1 MTPDAVAVITYPGH
15 CITTALTIK
24 NLLDLTHWQVPFY
37 VFVDDQGEQ
46 YQTWSGNYLEDIRQY
61 YSECFPQLKI
71 RYVKFSEFG
80 FAHIWDGWLRQQM
93 VKLNLDRFLPG
104 SVYYVTDGDVYC
116 KELLPYGT
124 TPFNYVPDRNKR
136 IHAQNRSYLSHILK
150 TSAVTIEQDNKL
162 IFTHHAPFRWIE
174 KFHLQRL
181 REYVS
186 KIHVNDF
193 NLVHIQL
200 MQEEQI
206 IGFGPTDQHLS
217 MTEWDLYEIFR
228 ANVVQDDIELI
239 YWPLM
244 HDADIEDQ
252 ARFWTF
258 FGTDRDIEP
267 VWFEKYNLNIPKH
280 IQHKVKAISRT

>member
-1 MTPDAVAVITYPGH
+1 MTPDAVAVISYPGH

-24 NLLDLTHWQVPFY
+24 NLLVLTNWQVPFY

-46 YQTWSGNYLEDIRQY
+46 YQTWDGDYLEDIKLY
-61 YSECFPQLKI
+61 YSKCFPQLKI

-104 SVYYVTDGDVYC
+104 DVYYVTDGDVYC

-150 TSAVTIEQDNKL
+150 TSAVTIKRDNKL
-162 IFTHHAPFRWIE
+162 IFTHHAPFRWLE
-174 KFHLQRL
+174 KFYLQRL

-186 KIHVNDF
+186 KVQVNDF

-200 MQEEQI
+200 MREEQI

-228 ANVVQDDIELI
+228 ANVVQEDIGLE

-244 HDADIEDQ
+244 HDSDIEDQ

-267 VWFEKYNLNIPKH
+267 AWFKKYNLNIPKH